1 MVNKKKEILIG
12 PPAPG
17 QVVVPTP
24 GQIVDPFI
32 EGLNRWQKESKYWAG
47 EVETRQESVEFWQ
60 KPDLAMEGLLGE
72 RTSVGFQT
80 LTTTTVTPSA
90 EEFRQILED
99 AQMGV
104 QKAVRNVAR
113 SNWFVNFYSMAPSL
127 IATGEIATL
136 QDYIDWTG
144 LSGEGILQPDDFA
157 EAKEAMGAMAPVPG
171 EEEVMGVIEPPVA
184 APPISMHT
192 LSTQEILKSLT
203 AVTTA
208 QLPPG
213 MTEEELL
220 AIASEMDLPPEAL
233 AEIEDITGLVREFSE
248 AAASQEEQIR
258 AVLADLADWE
268 LPGQSLKE
276 KALFTMLQPAQA
288 IADLIQPYLHHVSF
302 PLAGVAVHTIQRMM
316 SGEQGM
322 EKLYNEIRSTGRDP
336 WHAMGDAWEEYDL
349 PWYYKLPIEIMTDPI
364 TYTPGLLLSGPGKIL
379 TRAGAR
385 GLPGASRL
393 GRGMLSFNKGLWT
406 AIDLPFDAGKALWAR
421 IPKSFAQNVR
431 VEVSAFQD
439 TLQAATTRFTGK
451 PINLVTADDMIQT
464 VEKAVVDFKANPK
477 LAGLGNASIDLGKY
491 LYEFTPMNAD
501 DILLW
506 SKSLGGKLTAKE
518 VSPTVITSV
527 NDVLRD
533 TLMRVGSNAEN
544 AKRAAI
550 ALLIDDNPKKI
561 ATLIKDIN
569 KFTMKRTTNVARSIE
584 IGRTAQI
591 SPVLRMTEY
600 LVSRQRAII
609 NATLKSPDASARHMN
624 GVVRW
629 LVNEVDQIERLRWRL
644 AMDRFLVRPMAEAYL
659 GSIAYPIWNA
669 FEGMF
674 VTAMEGIVPRQA
686 RQESFQR
693 MVQGLTG
700 VDPRL
705 MEWSAGDIPG
715 MLGTM
720 PGREGAISFLPGKIP
735 EKVGVLKTPKWLAGK
750 DYLEWTGRKW
760 IQFSD
765 VWGTAYRAN
774 FVMKKMSNYLAELSL
789 KTAGGDINLAVSR
802 LMGKTPRISKKTLG
816 ITEKDLKNDM
826 WMRVASGNK
835 KEVLAAKELWSNSSL
850 MQGEQLKILRRA
862 DQLSPQA
869 RTLGEQSIARG
880 EAITTTDTINVYC
893 KQLAD
898 QSVADLQAFPV
909 QVADTFEFLADDVA
923 RMEIRTADDL
933 MSTFQGYE
941 VMVDTAGSIPH
952 KMMSKIHAD
961 ADELRRLGKY
971 KQVEQL
977 WRSSRTEMQDAIYKV
992 DLSLESVRAKLLAN
1006 SGLLKPEQ
1014 QVAFNTLVERA
1025 SVRDALRESTLKVD
1039 GELLSNFWSIP
1050 KAARSPMDYSD
1061 LRATREALWLEFRK
1075 ENAVIGA
1082 GEFLQRRSYAE
1093 LYKDLPKPRL
1103 HRVDALSR
1111 ALSPDDVSKVMG
1123 CNVDAISTGITENMA
1138 MQDRYFFIQ
1147 MVKQSADANP
1157 NLFKGFTEEKISRVY
1172 DDILQSMHMR
1182 PDIDIAQQKILQQ
1195 VEGVKQEMIALRMT
1209 KSLTP
1214 QEELALHAWIDKIA
1228 TGMDNVIGDKGLIT
1242 TADWNALRQEA
1253 LGMAHKDY
1261 YKAFADY
1268 THQNVID
1275 AAMKT
1280 IYPYWSI
1287 SEDTEVMTRDGWK
1300 HYWELGDSDELLS
1313 FSKDTELTYWDKLQ
1327 YVNIYDYDG
1336 DAIWLYDKGRD
1347 SICTPNHWWLVKKP
1361 RNDEWEFVLAEE
1373 LASNMKFPKAAPH
1386 SFDSESLLTPDSAA
1400 ILGWLVTDGTIKRE
1414 QYCAYIQQAKQPYV
1428 NEIRDLLTRNNAYV
1442 SEGVYDDSGCYH
1454 FRLTPEWR
1462 KQLVGLL
1469 DTYGLTYIVSHL
1481 SAEAAESMWQAMWK
1495 AEGCNRTNCFVQK
1508 EGEVLD
1514 AFELLSF
1521 LTGRFVAKHR
1531 HNGKGDDRDIWQ
1543 LYIHKTNH
1551 QWNANLLIDRV
1562 PYKGKM
1568 WCPSVEHR
1576 TILIRRNGKVC
1587 WTGNTY
1593 HMYRWFYLPRV
1604 FAHRPGVLSAWG
1616 KYYNY
1621 SDYGY
1626 THIPGTDL
1634 EINPFVGSVFG
1645 ATFGLARHDFK
1656 TYYENLGEM
1665 GEALDYSQRFGF
1677 FPGIHIMLPI
1687 VVSPLFSGRPPE
1699 LGGALPPIARFGLN
1713 LLTASPIP
1721 GVKDA
1726 ADWLYDRVFH
1736 ENFRDYYT
1744 ATVLSGMQVEAGG
1757 KLIDGQ
1763 SGVDLWFKMQ
1773 RGEKLTDEEQ
1783 KVWDDASTK
1792 TGWYNVLRSQF
1803 PIFRL
1808 REEEMLEAFQQVSKI
1823 FEEQLGLT
1831 PEMQDYLWRHNLKPT
1846 DIVGG
1851 LPLDLRMALDEMWQW
1866 RIWFGRGAILMP
1878 PHISDLYGMIDKYW
1892 GKVRG
1897 YQEER
1902 IATQT
1907 EVDTGF
1913 TEPTKTIHYD
1923 GREWREEY
1931 ANNWSAYAAR
1941 VESIEADPEFTDAI
1955 DAMTPEG
1962 QARLAKTLGFSTPT
1976 RHPLEEA
1983 LDLYFSLELV
1993 KTADPVT
2000 GEEDWNYIK
2009 FWQEREAV
2017 RRALTDE
2024 QRQDFDNYLR
2034 RYSTPMERLF
2044 KDVTNTYFRGYWAVS
2059 RIILDEFDEEQ
2070 IALIKEFYADATT
2083 LTRKEELREITDP
2096 KTGRKLISLYESMSS
2111 ESRQRLREASPHLDY
2126 WLYAFG
2132 YITKPLTPESRALV
2146 DKFDADRT
2154 IIIRDYL
2161 ESAEVIM

>member
-1 MVNKKKEILIG
+1 MVEEARAAFLKRLKEKKKE
-12 PPAPG
+12 PWKPWWA
-17 QVVVPTP
+17 VVPGYVAP
-24 GQIVDPFI
+24 KAIVPEDPFT
-32 EGLNRWQKESKYWAG
+32 EGLNRWQKEQEYWAG
-47 EVETRQESVEFWQ
+47 EAETRQAPAEFTSY
-60 KPDLAMEGLLGE
+60 DLAMEGLLGE
-72 RTSVGFQT
+72 RANVGFQT

-90 EEFRQILED
+90 EQFRQMAEG
-99 AQMGV
+99 AQLGV
-104 QKAVRNVAR
+104 QEAVRNTAR
-113 SNWFVNFYSMAPSL
+113 SNWFVNFYSMAPGL
-127 IATGEIATL
+127 IATGEISTL
-136 QDYIDWTG
+136 QDYIEFTG
-144 LSGEGILQPDDFA
+144 LSGEGILLPDDLA
-157 EAKEAMGAMAPVPG
+157 EAKEAMEYMIPVPG
-171 EEEVMGVIEPPVA
+171 EEEVMEVLEPPIP
-184 APPISMHT
+184 APPISLHT

-220 AIASEMDLPPEAL
+220 AIAAEMDLPPEAL
-233 AEIEDITGLVREFSE
+233 AEIEDITDLVREFSE
-248 AAASQEEQIR
+248 AAVSQEEQVR
-258 AVLADLADWE
+258 AVLADLEDWE
-268 LPGQSLKE
+268 MPGQSLKE
-276 KALFTMLQPAQA
+276 KFIFTLLQPAQA
-288 IADLIQPYLHHVSF
+288 IADIIQPYLHHVSF
-302 PLAGVAVHTIQRMM
+302 PLAGMAVHTIQRMM

-322 EKLYNEIRSTGRDP
+322 EIRYNEIRSTGRDP
-336 WHAMGDAWEEYDL
+336 WHAMGDAWEQYDM
-349 PWYYKLPIEIMTDPI
+349 PWYYKLPIEILTDPI
-364 TYTPGLLLSGPGKIL
+364 TYTPGLLLSGPGKIAL
-379 TRAGAR
+379 KAGAR

-393 GRGMLSFNKGLWT
+393 GRSMLSLNKGLWT
-406 AIDLPFDAGKALWAR
+406 AIDLPFDAGKSIWAR
-421 IPKSFAQNVR
+421 IPKSFGQTAR
-431 VEVSAFQD
+431 VELNAFQD
-439 TLQAATTRFTGK
+439 TMQAAVTKFSNK

-464 VEKAVVDFKANPK
+464 IEKAVVDFKANPK
-477 LAGLGNASIDLGKY
+477 LAGLGDASIDLGKY
-491 LYEFTPMNAD
+491 LYEFMPMSGD

-506 SKSLGGKLTAKE
+506 SKSLGGKLTVE
-518 VSPTVITSV
+518 EIGPTTITSV

-533 TLMRVGSNAEN
+533 TLMKVGSNAEN

-550 ALLIDDNPKKI
+550 ALMVDDDPKKI

-569 KFTMKRTTNVARSIE
+569 RFTARRATNITRAIE
-584 IGRTAQI
+584 IGKTAKI

-624 GVVRW
+624 GIVRW
-629 LVNEVDQIERLRWRL
+629 LVNEVDQIERLRWRM

-659 GSIAYPIWNA
+659 GSVAYPIWNA

-750 DYLEWTGRKW
+750 DYLEWAGRKW

-789 KTAGGDINLAVSR
+789 KTSGGDINLAVSR
-802 LMGKTPRISKKTLG
+802 LMGKTPKISKKTLG

-826 WMRVASGNK
+826 WMRVTTGSK
-835 KEVLAAKELWSNSSL
+835 REVLAAKELWSNTSL

-880 EAITTTDTINVYC
+880 EAITTPDAVNAYC

-898 QSVADLQAFPV
+898 QSVADLQAFPL
-909 QVADTFEFLADDVA
+909 QVADSFEFLADDVA

-933 MSTFQGYE
+933 MSAFQGYE
-941 VMVDTAGSIPH
+941 VMVDTAGGIPH
-952 KMMSKIHAD
+952 RMMSKIHAD
-961 ADELRRLGKY
+961 ADELRKLGKY

-977 WRSSRTEMQDAIYKV
+977 WRSSRQEMQDAIYKV

-1025 SVRDALRESTLKVD
+1025 SARDALREATLKAD
-1039 GELLSNFWSIP
+1039 GEILNNFWSIP
-1050 KAARSPMDYSD
+1050 KAARSPLDYSD

-1111 ALSPDDVSKVMG
+1111 ALSPDDISKVMG
-1123 CNVDAISTGITENMA
+1123 CNVDAISTGIVENMA

-1147 MVKQSADANP
+1147 MVKQSADINP
-1157 NLFKGFTEEKISRVY
+1157 NLFKGFTEEKIGRVY
-1172 DDILQSMHMR
+1172 DEILQSMHMR

-1195 VEGVKQEMIALRMT
+1195 VEGIKQEMIALRMT
-1209 KSLTP
+1209 RSLTP

-1228 TGMDNVIGDKGLIT
+1228 TGMDNIIGDKGLIS

-1280 IYPYWSI
+1280 IYPYW
-1287 SEDTEVMTRDGWK
+1287 
-1300 HYWELGDSDELLS
+1300 
-1313 FSKDTELTYWDKLQ
+1313 
-1327 YVNIYDYDG
+1327 
-1336 DAIWLYDKGRD
+1336 
-1347 SICTPNHWWLVKKP
+1347 
-1361 RNDEWEFVLAEE
+1361 
-1373 LASNMKFPKAAPH
+1373 
-1386 SFDSESLLTPDSAA
+1386 
-1400 ILGWLVTDGTIKRE
+1400 
-1414 QYCAYIQQAKQPYV
+1414 
-1428 NEIRDLLTRNNAYV
+1428 
-1442 SEGVYDDSGCYH
+1442 
-1454 FRLTPEWR
+1454 
-1462 KQLVGLL
+1462 
-1469 DTYGLTYIVSHL
+1469 
-1481 SAEAAESMWQAMWK
+1481 
-1495 AEGCNRTNCFVQK
+1495 
-1508 EGEVLD
+1508 
-1514 AFELLSF
+1514 
-1521 LTGRFVAKHR
+1521 
-1531 HNGKGDDRDIWQ
+1531 
-1543 LYIHKTNH
+1543 
-1551 QWNANLLIDRV
+1551 
-1562 PYKGKM
+1562 
-1568 WCPSVEHR
+1568 
-1576 TILIRRNGKVC
+1576 
-1587 WTGNTY
+1587 TY

-1677 FPGIHIMLPI
+1677 FPGVHIMLPI
-1687 VVSPLFSGRPPE
+1687 VVSPIFSGRPPE
-1699 LGGALPPIARFGLN
+1699 LGAALPPIARFGLN

-1726 ADWLYDRVFH
+1726 ADWLYDKVFH

-1757 KLIDGQ
+1757 KLVDGQ

-1792 TGWYNVLRSQF
+1792 TGWYNMLRSQF

-1808 REEEMLEAFQQVSKI
+1808 REEEMLEAFKQVSKI

-1851 LPLDLRMALDEMWQW
+1851 LPLDLRMTLDEMWQW

-1892 GKVRG
+1892 DKVRG

-1902 IATQT
+1902 ITTQT
-1907 EVDTGF
+1907 DTDTGF
-1913 TEPTKTIHYD
+1913 TSPTKTLHFD

-1941 VESIEADPEFTDAI
+1941 VESIEADPEFADAI
-1955 DAMTPEG
+1955 EATTPEG
-1962 QARLAKTLGFSTPT
+1962 QARIAKTLGFSAPT
-1976 RHPLEEA
+1976 RHPLDEA
-1983 LDLYFSLELV
+1983 LDLYFSIELV
-1993 KTADPVT
+1993 KTTDPVT
-2000 GEEDWNYIK
+2000 GEEDWDYIK

-2024 QRQDFDNYLR
+2024 QRQDFDKYLR

-2044 KDVTNTYFRGYWAVS
+2044 KDITNTYFRGYWAVS

-2070 IALIKEFYADATT
+2070 IALIKEFYADGTS

-2096 KTGRKLISLYESMSS
+2096 KTGRQLISLYETMSS
-2111 ESRQRLREASPHLDY
+2111 ESRERLREASPHLDY
-2126 WLYAFG
+2126 WLYVFG
-2132 YITKPLTPESRALV
+2132 YITKPRTPEARALV
-2146 DKFDADRT
+2146 DKFDADRS

-2161 ESAEVIM
+2161 ESPESGM